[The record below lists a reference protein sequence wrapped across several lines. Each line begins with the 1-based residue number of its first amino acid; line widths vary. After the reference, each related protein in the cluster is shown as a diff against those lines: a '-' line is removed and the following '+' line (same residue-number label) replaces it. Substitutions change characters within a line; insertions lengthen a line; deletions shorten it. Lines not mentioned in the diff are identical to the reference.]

1 VGLISGLLT
10 LPIAPL
16 RGVVAVAE
24 QVRRQAEEEFY
35 DPARIRQQLDAVAR
49 RRESGELGDDEA
61 TALEDELVERLLE
74 GRRGR
79 EVAGD
84 GR

>member
-16 RGVVAVAE
+16 RGVVAVAD
-24 QVRRQAEEEFY
+24 QVRKQAEEEFY
-35 DPARIRQQLDAVAR
+35 DPVRIRHQIDDVAR

-74 GRRGR
+74 GRQRR
-79 EVAGD
+79 EV
-84 GR
+84 GRNG